1 MNVAKL
7 TKQLDFL
14 STQMYIFGRL
24 RECLTTMGSV
34 RERERFISLSIS
46 GGAEAVRAING
57 ALVSA
62 HRPPICRNALRNV
75 SPLWNTTELD
85 EQIAPS
91 YINIRF
97 L

>member
-1 MNVAKL
+1 MKVDNAYPHLKYRINSVVKL

-14 STQMYIFGRL
+14 SMQMYIFGRL

-46 GGAEAVRAING
+46 GGAEAVRAMKG

-62 HRPPICRNALRNV
+62 RRLPI
-75 SPLWNTTELD
+75 
-85 EQIAPS
+85 
-91 YINIRF
+91 F
-97 L
+97 

>member
-1 MNVAKL
+1 MKVDNAYPHLKYPPYNINSFAKL

-14 STQMYIFGRL
+14 SMQMYIFGRL

-46 GGAEAVRAING
+46 GGAEAVRAMKG

-62 HRPPICRNALRNV
+62 RRPPIC
-75 SPLWNTTELD
+75 
-85 EQIAPS
+85 
-91 YINIRF
+91 
-97 L
+97 